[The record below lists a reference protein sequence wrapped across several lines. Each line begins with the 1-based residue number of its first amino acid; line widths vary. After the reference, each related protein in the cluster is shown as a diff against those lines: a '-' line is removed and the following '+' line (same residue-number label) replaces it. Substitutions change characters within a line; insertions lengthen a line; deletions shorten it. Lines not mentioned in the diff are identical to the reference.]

1 MLPAS
6 FPLRPSRPH
15 PWRPMTD
22 AEWRDLAPLIHSPGA
37 GRPAQNRRR
46 TMDAIF
52 WVACS
57 AGPWRE
63 LPKCLGNAN
72 SAHRALTRLARAG
85 TLDRLLLA
93 VSRHPLA
100 AMQSGTL
107 EWRIVRAWRRAC
119 RLIGLASLTLARRL
133 GLWSALPCGLNHLPY
148 PEYERLLIR
157 AAREIVPPDG
167 PPKLEKIGWLMRLH
181 RLVGG
186 NPARFRTTEPAW

>member
-1 MLPAS
+1 MLPAF
-6 FPLRPSRPH
+6 FPLRRSRPH
-15 PWRPMTD
+15 AWRPMTD
-22 AEWRDLAPLIHSPGA
+22 AEWADLAPLIQSEGA
-37 GRPAQNRRR
+37 GRPPQNRRR

-57 AGPWRE
+57 AGPWHA
-63 LPKCLGNAN
+63 LPPNLGNWN
-72 SAHRALTRLARAG
+72 STHRALTRLARSG
-85 TLDRLLLA
+85 TLDRLLVA

-100 AMQSGTL
+100 AQRMGSL

-119 RLIGLASLTLARRL
+119 RLIGLGSLDLARRL

-148 PEYERLLIR
+148 PEHEGLLLR
-157 AAREIVPPDG
+157 AARDIVPKDG
-167 PPKLEKIGWLMRLH
+167 PPKLAKIGWLMRLH